1 MINKEGKLV
10 DLDDNQIAIWSICRL
25 GDILHG
31 ECVTSIDV
39 RHATSSSGKEGYN
52 VSITMVT
59 TKQNSISCSCNS
71 ILSGEELFSEKEAE
85 KVASILNTVR
95 KLYTKI
101 RDDGYRLLYSEDLN
115 VNKVSS

>member
-25 GDILHG
+25 GGILHG
-31 ECVTSIDV
+31 EKVDSIDV
-39 RHATSSSGKEGYN
+39 VHVNSSGKEGYN
-52 VSITMVT
+52 VSISMVEMQ
-59 TKQNSISCSCNS
+59 QNGFDISCNS

-85 KVASILNTVR
+85 KVASILNTMC